1 MPQSAVTVNALWDDE
16 AKVYV
21 ATSDDVP
28 GLVTEAPDLEALM
41 RKLRIMVPELLEA
54 SNRLRKRNHNEKE
67 IPLELIAHFSER
79 LRVQPD

>member
-21 ATSDDVP
+21 ASSDDVP
-28 GLVTEAPDLEALM
+28 GLVTEAPDLETLM

-54 SNRLRKRNHNEKE
+54 NNLLPKRNAEE
-67 IPLELIAHFSER
+67 IPLELIAHYSER
-79 LRVQPD
+79 LRLQPA